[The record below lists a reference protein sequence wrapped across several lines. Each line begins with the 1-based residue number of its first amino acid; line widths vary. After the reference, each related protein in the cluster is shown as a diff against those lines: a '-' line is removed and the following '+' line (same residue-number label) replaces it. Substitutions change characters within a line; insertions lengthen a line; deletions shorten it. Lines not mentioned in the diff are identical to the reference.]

1 MTISDEIAI
10 IANKLANEGK
20 TPSVALIKSQLN
32 RTIPLPTIIA
42 VLKTWQHDP
51 KFIQTKQHN
60 VSKSTAEKMQP
71 NKAVSVLI
79 AQAIAPLQQEINE
92 LKQQVKLLLENQLA
106 HKENK

>member
-32 RTIPLPTIIA
+32 RTIPLPSIIA

-51 KFIQTKQHN
+51 KFIQAEPKNVTSDTTKQ
-60 VSKSTAEKMQP
+60 VQP
-71 NKAVSVLI
+71 SSELNLMI
-79 AQAIAPLQQEINE
+79 AQAIAPLQKEISE
-92 LKQQVKLLLENQLA
+92 LKAQVKQLLESKNDL
-106 HKENK
+106 KK